1 VGSGVLDPAAWGAVG
16 RALQEAARAIGDRLR
31 WVDLGGG
38 LGVPERPGQ
47 PELDLLAVEENL
59 RSVKHALGRVELR
72 LEPGRYVVSE
82 AGVLLAP
89 VTQVRRKG
97 EVMFV
102 GVATGMNSL
111 IRPALYGAWHRI
123 VNLTRLDER
132 PDARVHV
139 VGPICESGDILGRD
153 RWLPLPHPGDV
164 LLIASAGAYGASMS
178 SRYNL
183 REPAEE
189 VVLS

>member
-1 VGSGVLDPAAWGAVG
+1 
-16 RALQEAARAIGDRLR
+16 
-31 WVDLGGG
+31 
-38 LGVPERPGQ
+38 
-47 PELDLLAVEENL
+47 
-59 RSVKHALGRVELR
+59 
-72 LEPGRYVVSE
+72 
-82 AGVLLAP
+82 
-89 VTQVRRKG
+89 
-97 EVMFV
+97 
-102 GVATGMNSL
+102 
-111 IRPALYGAWHRI
+111 

-132 PDARVHV
+132 ADARVHV